1 MKAFQN
7 RARGKRGAAVGVL
20 AASMLASMFSLA
32 PAAHAADID
41 GGCSG
46 DDLREAV
53 EFAND
58 NGGDDSIS
66 LRKNCT
72 YKFTNGVPGT
82 DAALL
87 IGDPVGDLTIWGN
100 GATIKIDG
108 NTAIRHIDHQGGTLR
123 LNNLTLTG
131 GSIEASPTLQSATIA
146 GSILS
151 AGLLIGEKLTVKDNE
166 VEVFGLTAEAVG
178 GGIVGEIVILVK
190 STIKDNQVDGY
201 GLTTAAG
208 TAGGVVADV
217 LTLEDTVVKGNEVSV
232 SSLIAAAGSAGGV
245 QVNDAMGDSDI
256 YTSADQEGSSI
267 TGNSV
272 AVSAGLLAVS
282 AGGGLVTTAGAN
294 PEGTDAAQL
303 GDLVVS
309 GNKASSSGAVALT
322 AGGGLAQL
330 GGALTDDGATISG
343 NKAKCSSSSCA
354 SLGGG
359 AVMAGD
365 SDLVETEVKGNTAE
379 AKNGA
384 AAGGGI
390 AYLDGTHTLTDVT
403 VTKNQAKGAFQEGG
417 GLANF
422 GAAVDI
428 DASDIY
434 NNKPDD
440 CFGVLG
446 C

>member
-53 EFAND
+53 EFANT
-58 NGGDDSIS
+58 NPADDSIS

-72 YKFTNGVPGT
+72 YKFTNGIPGT
-82 DAALL
+82 DAALV
-87 IGDPVGDLTIWGN
+87 IGAPASGDLTIWGN

-108 NTAIRHIDHQGGTLR
+108 NTAVRHIDHVDGDLR

-131 GSIEASPTLQSATIA
+131 GSIESSPTLQGDTVA

-151 AGLLIGEKLTVKDNE
+151 TGGLLFGEKLTVKDNE
-166 VEVFGLTAEAVG
+166 VEAFGLDVEAVG
-178 GGIVGEIVILVK
+178 GAIVGGEVVLVK
-190 STIKDNQVDGY
+190 STIRDNEVEGY
-201 GLTTAAG
+201 GLTAAVG
-208 TAGGVVADV
+208 AAGGVVAET
-217 LTLEDTVVKGNEVSV
+217 LTMENTVVKGNEVSV
-232 SSLIAAAGSAGGV
+232 ASLIAAVGAAGGV
-245 QVNDAMGDSDI
+245 LTDDLEDSG
-256 YTSADQEGSSI
+256 TVGTADVEGNTIS
-267 TGNSV
+267 GNSV
-272 AVSAGLLAVS
+272 SASAGLIAVA
-282 AGGGLVTTAGAN
+282 AGGGMVTTGAVTLN
-294 PEGTDAAQL
+294 DT
-303 GDLVVS
+303 VIS

>member
-20 AASMLASMFSLA
+20 AASMLASMLGLA
-32 PAAHAADID
+32 PAAHAVDID

-53 EFAND
+53 EFT
-58 NGGDDSIS
+58 NGNGVADSIS

-72 YKFTNGVPGT
+72 YKFTNGIPGT
-82 DAALL
+82 DSAL
-87 IGDPVGDLTIWGN
+87 VVTEDLTIWGN

-108 NTAIRHIDHQGGTLR
+108 NTAVRHIESTADVLR

-131 GSIEASPTLQSATIA
+131 GSIETSPTLQGDTVA

-151 AGLLIGEKLTVKDNE
+151 EGVVFGERLTVKDNE
-166 VEVFGLTAEAVG
+166 VEAFGLEAEVVG
-178 GGIVGEIVILVK
+178 GGIVAPVVILVK
-190 STIKDNQVDGY
+190 STVKNNEVDGY
-201 GLTTAAG
+201 GLVASAG
-208 TAGGVVADV
+208 VGGGIVTDS
-217 LTLEDTVVKGNEVSV
+217 LTLEDSVVSGNEVSV
-232 SSLIAAAGSAGGV
+232 NSLVVGIGAAGGV
-245 QVNDAMGDSDI
+245 LTDDIGDAGL
-256 YTSADQEGSSI
+256 AGFANVDQEESTI
-267 TGNSV
+267 KGNSV
-272 AVSAGLLAVS
+272 SASAGLAAVS
-282 AGGGLVTTAGAN
+282 VGGGLVTTGSASLN
-294 PEGTDAAQL
+294 DT
-303 GDLVVS
+303 VIS
-309 GNKASSSGAVALT
+309 GNKASSSGALALT

-330 GGALTDDGATISG
+330 GGTLTDDGATISG

-365 SDLVETEVKGNTAE
+365 STLFDTTVKGNTAE

-390 AYLDGTHTLTDVT
+390 AYLDGTHFLTDVT
-403 VTKNQAKGAFQEGG
+403 VTKNAAKGAFKNGG

-428 DASDIY
+428 DASTIE
-434 NNKPDD
+434 NNKPDN